1 MWYISTKAR
10 SKADRYEVIRMN
22 YASFF
27 SYTILQIITPGPNNI
42 MAMNNGIRYGVA
54 KSLGFNFGVFAGQT
68 MNVLLASLFS
78 SYLYKLVPQVKP
90 FVTIIGAA
98 YILYLAWR
106 TWNAKPHLNSAGA
119 SIHTFIPGI
128 AVQFIN
134 PKGILMALT
143 VASVYITPNFTE
155 ILPII
160 ALALLVGA
168 MCIASTL
175 IWGGFGALFQSFY
188 EKNYK
193 PVNAV
198 MSILLLYCAVS
209 LFL

>member
-1 MWYISTKAR
+1 MVYFYKR
-10 SKADRYEVIRMN
+10 PPEADRYEVIRMN

-42 MAMNNGIRYGVA
+42 MAMNNGIRYGVVR
-54 KSLGFNFGVFAGQT
+54 SLGFNFGVFAGQT

-78 SYLYKLVPQVKP
+78 TYLYKLVPQVKP
-90 FVTIIGAA
+90 FVTLIGAA

-106 TWNAKPHLNSAGA
+106 TLKAKPHSSSAGA
-119 SIHTFIPGI
+119 SIHTFLPGV

-155 ILPII
+155 VAPIA

-198 MSILLLYCAVS
+198 MAALLLYCAVS